1 MNIGVITTQY
11 SPNFGALLQ
20 TFALQTYLRS
30 ISDVKTVEAIDYFPP
45 HAKNF
50 WSVYSHKKDLKHLF
64 HNLFLFFHQK
74 NVRAR
79 KLQFDLFKNFI
90 KEHIKCSKRYS
101 AQTIGETRSCYDA
114 FICGSD
120 QIWNLTR
127 HDDPIWFLYFT
138 KGWNEKIKFSYAPS
152 IADEIP
158 EKCYANVQKYIDNL
172 DAVSVRENVDVDQIK
187 KITGRDVFHACDP
200 VFLLSSEEW
209 EKWIPERKILKPYI
223 LCYFISTG
231 DYAVSVVEKL
241 KKMTGLDV
249 VNINVNARD
258 RFNSDFDI
266 RGCSPFE
273 FVSYIKNATYICTNS
288 FHCTAFSLIFKKN
301 FIVVPKKTANSRM
314 ESLMQ
319 KANIG
324 NRFIYPNQ
332 LTNLLESDL
341 AVAYS
346 QSNLNEWIE
355 NSKKFI
361 LKGLKIDG

>member
-1 MNIGVITTQY
+1 MRVGVITTQY

-20 TFALQTYLRS
+20 TFALQTFLRS
-30 ISDVKTVEAIDYFPP
+30 IDDVKSVEVIDYYPI
-45 HAKNF
+45 HARHF
-50 WSVYSHKKDLKHLF
+50 WSVYNHQKNLKDLV
-64 HNLFLFFHQK
+64 HNIYLFFHQK
-74 NVRAR
+74 IVQTRKKQFELFNV
-79 KLQFDLFKNFI
+79 FI

-101 AQTIGETRSCYDA
+101 AETIEETKECYDA

-138 KGWNEKIKFSYAPS
+138 KGWAEKIKFSYAPS
-152 IADEIP
+152 VADAVP
-158 EKCYANVQKYIDNL
+158 VQCYENVKKYIDNL
-172 DAVSVRENVDVDQIK
+172 DLVSVRERSDVEQLK
-187 KITGRDVFHACDP
+187 YITGRKIFHACDP
-200 VFLLSSEEW
+200 VFLLTPHEW
-209 EKWIPERKILKPYI
+209 EKFIPERKILKPYI
-223 LCYFISTG
+223 LCYFISSG
-231 DYAVSVVEKL
+231 DYAVSVVKKI
-241 KKMTGLDV
+241 KKMTGLEV
-249 VNINVNARD
+249 VHVNVNARD
-258 RFNSDFDI
+258 RFDSDLDI
-266 RGCSPFE
+266 RNSTPFE
-273 FVSYIKNATYICTNS
+273 FISYIKNATYVCTNS

-332 LTNLLESDL
+332 LPNLLESDL
-341 AVAYS
+341 AVDYS